1 MTDVQPIP
9 VYRPT
14 FLTDGGEFRG
24 SLIEAPANIFYQKV
38 TASRATLNRLQ
49 FQWRSVSDNLLLSPT
64 VMLRMRLRVT
74 CPQVWTHL
82 MSLVSVHGVSSS
94 KGAGGGLGNA
104 DVYTNDDGGADAD
117 GRPCNVPCL
126 VFADGDAFS
135 SVCSSCNLVYN
146 GTSISLN
153 RQNRF
158 WRDYLRTQV
167 ACEDVARIYKSS
179 GGSYD
184 KFDQT
189 PVVVA
194 SGSSANGANLGTRSV
209 GITQD
214 SGISSRSKALYACS
228 TTGKVVASA
237 AAAGFAGAQIAR
249 EIQIS
254 FPVPIPPFNPWR
266 GHALPASCP
275 YKSCPLAIPHLS
287 AGGLDFLL
295 EDFEKGFLR
304 RLGTVTQGG
313 TDGDEIVENTN
324 TRPVSME
331 IVPENTYIE
340 LKYFRLSHTRTLKES
355 YRFAIWQA
363 QTFLGEM
370 PPSGTDNAKGHQE
383 YGPAGDRLVAMRPVG
398 KDHVTASSRDISS
411 ISSDVS
417 NKQWTI
423 QFDTLNLA
431 QIPSFLLISCP
442 KLGDTYTMG
451 RDDGAHAAGQRVPNC
466 VRNLSR
472 NLYIKSIRIIVNSAR
487 GAIEKS
493 ADNDTGFVDA
503 ERLWHMTRE
512 NCNSKYFAEGG
523 FRAWRDFGCAILLS
537 SPQFAAGLQ
546 ACDGVAY
553 PVQIQIEM
561 VVENRAVDV
570 SALSIVD
577 GPVGGAGENGGSMV
591 GYGNKKV
598 HRLQAD
604 FIRAQAQCTA
614 FYQKVVLATTETSAS
629 VNAMNYPLSSAERLM
644 NAAGSRF

>member
-1 MTDVQPIP
+1 M
-9 VYRPT
+9 
-14 FLTDGGEFRG
+14 
-24 SLIEAPANIFYQKV
+24 

-74 CPQVWTHL
+74 CPQTWNHL
-82 MSLVSVHGVSSS
+82 VSLISVHGVGTS
-94 KGAGGGLGNA
+94 KNANLG
-104 DVYTNDDGGADAD
+104 DDVVYTSTTGGDQQATQA
-117 GRPCNVPCL
+117 RASQVPCL

-135 SVCSSCNLVYN
+135 SVCSSCNLVFN

-158 WRDYLRTQV
+158 WRDYIRTQV
-167 ACEDVARIYKSS
+167 ACEDVARIYKAS

-184 KFDQT
+184 KYDQT
-189 PVVVA
+189 PVIVA
-194 SGSSANGANLGTRSV
+194 STNNDGTAIEGHAV

-228 TTGKVVASA
+228 TDGKNSVAPASTGFGQHLIS
-237 AAAGFAGAQIAR
+237 R
-249 EIQIS
+249 DIQIS

-287 AGGLDFLL
+287 SGGLDFLM

-304 RLGTVTQGG
+304 RLGGVTPGGAALG
-313 TDGDEIVENTN
+313 TDSIASNTGTRPVTMEIVE
-324 TRPVSME
+324 RF
-331 IVPENTYIE
+331 TYLE
-340 LKYFRLSHTRTLKES
+340 LKYFRLSHTRALKES
-355 YRFAIWQA
+355 YRFSIWQA

-370 PPSGTDNAKGHQE
+370 PPSAPAADKGHAQ
-383 YGPAGDRLVAMRPVG
+383 YGSLVAMSPVG
-398 KDHVTASSRDISS
+398 KDHVTSLAQSVSSVSS
-411 ISSDVS
+411 AIEG
-417 NKQWTI
+417 KFWKI

-442 KLGDTYTMG
+442 KLGETYTMAV
-451 RDDGAHAAGQRVPNC
+451 DGGGAIAATAIPNC

-472 NLYIKSIRIIVNSAR
+472 NLYIKQIRLIVNSAR

-493 ADNDTGFVDA
+493 ADMDTGFIDA
-503 ERLWHMTRE
+503 ERLWNMTRE

-570 SALSIVD
+570 SALSVVD
-577 GPVGGAGENGGSMV
+577 GPLNGAGANGGGMV
-591 GYGNKKV
+591 GFGNKRV
-598 HRLQAD
+598 HRLQPD

-629 VNAMNYPLSSAERLM
+629 VNAMNYPLSSAERLL